1 MTRTTNMTTTNR
13 FAGRARRWL
22 IVLALAGFASFAGA
36 CDRAHLSPSY
46 GQSFNAWFAMQ
57 HVRSEP
63 ADTDATRRALT
74 SLDSQEA
81 ATISKNYRRTVGG
94 QGDTSQGQMVMIG
107 QSHGGGVEA
116 YTPPPSVPGGQ

>member
-1 MTRTTNMTTTNR
+1 MTTTNR

-22 IVLALAGFASFAGA
+22 ILLALAGFSASAGA
-36 CDRAHLSPSY
+36 CDRAHLSSYY
-46 GQSFNAWFAMQ
+46 GQSFNSWFAMQ
-57 HVRSEP
+57 HVRNAP

-94 QGDTSQGQMVMIG
+94 QGESQQGQMVMIG
-107 QSHGGGVEA
+107 QHGGGVET
-116 YTPPPSVPGGQ
+116 YTPPPSVPGSQ

>member
-1 MTRTTNMTTTNR
+1 MTTTNR
-13 FAGRARRWL
+13 FEGRARRWL
-22 IVLALAGFASFAGA
+22 IVLALAGFSTFAGA
-36 CDRAHLSPSY
+36 CDRAHLGANY

-63 ADTDATRRALT
+63 ADTDATKRALV
-74 SLDSQEA
+74 SLDAQEA

-94 QGDTSQGQMVMIG
+94 QDNQGTGQMVMIG
-107 QSHGGGVEA
+107 QTHGGEA